1 MARKEQGKKKQN
13 RIRRDDQVQI
23 LTGEHIGRTGKV
35 TRLIRDND
43 RVEVEVDGLGEDE
56 KIKKHQ
62 KRSNEHPNGAILKL
76 NPTIHVS
83 NVMKLDRWMMKLDRR
98 NARPNRPKRKTETAE

>member
-13 RIRRDDQVQI
+13 RIRRDDQVRI
-23 LTGEHIGRTGKV
+23 LSGEHIGQTGKV
-35 TRLIRDND
+35 TRLIRDNE
-43 RVEVEVDGLGEDE
+43 RVEVEVDGLKEEG

-83 NVMKLDRWMMKLDRR
+83 NVMKLDRW
-98 NARPNRPKRKTETAE
+98 NARPNRKTETAE

>member
-1 MARKEQGKKKQN
+1 MARKEQGKKKRY

-23 LTGEHIGRTGKV
+23 LTGEHIGQTGKV
-35 TRLIRDND
+35 TRLIRDNE
-43 RVEVEVDGLGEDE
+43 RVEVEVDGLKEEG

-83 NVMKLDRWMMKLDRR
+83 NVMKLDRW
-98 NARPNRPKRKTETAE
+98 NARPNRKTEPAE

>member
-1 MARKEQGKKKQN
+1 MAKKKNN
-13 RIRRDDQVQI
+13 RIRRNDEVYV
-23 LTGEHIGRTGKV
+23 LSGEHIGQTGKV
-35 TRLIRDND
+35 TRLIRDNE
-43 RVEVEVDGLGEDE
+43 RVEVEVDGLNEDG

-83 NVMKLDRWMMKLDRR
+83 NVMKLDRW
-98 NARPNRPKRKTETAE
+98 NARPKRPNRKTETAE

>member
-1 MARKEQGKKKQN
+1 MARKEQGKKKRN

-43 RVEVEVDGLGEDE
+43 RVEVEVDGLDEDE

-83 NVMKLDRWMMKLDRR
+83 NVMKLDRW
-98 NARPNRPKRKTETAE
+98 NERPKRKNAPAE

>member
-1 MARKEQGKKKQN
+1 MAHKEQGKKKKK

-43 RVEVEVDGLGEDE
+43 RVEVEVDGLDEDE

-98 NARPNRPKRKTETAE
+98 NARLNRKTETAD

>member
-1 MARKEQGKKKQN
+1 MARKEQGKKKKN
-13 RIRRDDQVQI
+13 RIRRDEQVQI
-23 LTGEHIGRTGKV
+23 LSGEHIGRTGKA

-43 RVEVEVDGLGEDE
+43 RVEVEVDGLDEDE

-76 NPTIHVS
+76 NPTIHIS
-83 NVMKLDRWMMKLDRR
+83 NVMKLDRW
-98 NARPNRPKRKTETAE
+98 NERPKRKNAPAE

>member
-43 RVEVEVDGLGEDE
+43 RVEVEVDELDEDE

-83 NVMKLDRWMMKLDRR
+83 NVMKLDRW
-98 NARPNRPKRKTETAE
+98 NARPNRKTETAE

>member
-1 MARKEQGKKKQN
+1 MMTSKEQGKKKQN
-13 RIRRDDQVQI
+13 RIRRDDEVQI
-23 LTGEHIGRTGKV
+23 LSGEHIGRTGKV

-43 RVEVEVDGLGEDE
+43 RVEVEIDGLDEDE

-83 NVMKLDRWMMKLDRR
+83 NVMKLDRW
-98 NARPNRPKRKTETAE
+98 NARPNRKTASAE

>member
-13 RIRRDDQVQI
+13 RIRRDDQVRI
-23 LTGEHIGRTGKV
+23 LSGEHIGQTGKV
-35 TRLIRDND
+35 TRLIRDNE
-43 RVEVEVDGLGEDE
+43 RVEVEVDGLKEEG

-83 NVMKLDRWMMKLDRR
+83 NVMKLDRW
-98 NARPNRPKRKTETAE
+98 NGVPPFPSRPNRKTETAE

>member
-1 MARKEQGKKKQN
+1 MARKEQGKKKRN

-43 RVEVEVDGLGEDE
+43 RVEVEVDGLPEDE

-83 NVMKLDRWMMKLDRR
+83 NLMKLDRW
-98 NARPNRPKRKTETAE
+98 NARPNRKTAPAE

>member
-1 MARKEQGKKKQN
+1 MARKEQGNKKPTKKQN

-43 RVEVEVDGLGEDE
+43 RVEVEVDGLKEDD

-83 NVMKLDRWMMKLDRR
+83 NVMKLDRW
-98 NARPNRPKRKTETAE
+98 NERPKRKNAPAE

>member
-1 MARKEQGKKKQN
+1 MARKEQGKKKRW
-13 RIRRDDQVQI
+13 RIRRDSQVQI
-23 LTGEHIGRTGKV
+23 LSGEYIGRVGKV

-43 RVEVEVDGLGEDE
+43 RVEVEIDGLDEEE

-76 NPTIHVS
+76 NPTIHIS
-83 NVMKLDRWMMKLDRR
+83 NVMKLDRWND
-98 NARPNRPKRKTETAE
+98 RPNRKDASAE

>member
-1 MARKEQGKKKQN
+1 MARKEQGKKKKN

-23 LTGEHIGRTGKV
+23 LSGEHIGQTGKV
-35 TRLIRDND
+35 TRLIRDNE
-43 RVEVEVDGLGEDE
+43 RVEVEVDGLNEDG

-83 NVMKLDRWMMKLDRR
+83 NVMKLDLW
-98 NARPNRPKRKTETAE
+98 NERPKRKTETAE

>member
-1 MARKEQGKKKQN
+1 M
-13 RIRRDDQVQI
+13 QI

-35 TRLIRDND
+35 ARLIRDND
-43 RVEVEVDGLGEDE
+43 RVEVEVDGLDEDE

-83 NVMKLDRWMMKLDRR
+83 NVMKLDRW
-98 NARPNRPKRKTETAE
+98 NARPNRKTEPAE

>member
-13 RIRRDDQVQI
+13 RIRRDDQVRI
-23 LTGEHIGRTGKV
+23 LSGEHIGQTGKV
-35 TRLIRDND
+35 TRLIRDNE
-43 RVEVEVDGLGEDE
+43 RVEVEVDGLKEEG

-83 NVMKLDRWMMKLDRR
+83 NVMKLDRW
-98 NARPNRPKRKTETAE
+98 NARPNRPNRKTETAE

>member
-1 MARKEQGKKKQN
+1 MARKEQGKKKRY

-23 LTGEHIGRTGKV
+23 LTGEHIGQTGKV

-43 RVEVEVDGLGEDE
+43 RVEVEVDGLDEDE

-83 NVMKLDRWMMKLDRR
+83 NVMKLDRW
-98 NARPNRPKRKTETAE
+98 NARPNRKTETAE